1 MLEEIKEGKISLT
14 VLSYIKTSSLLLQMD
29 ADILHYKT
37 EKQEQE
43 LHVGMDAPA
52 TSGDSVVGGSV
63 VAIATKLPHIRVGI

>member
-1 MLEEIKEGKISLT
+1 MLT
-14 VLSYIKTSSLLLQMD
+14 VLSYIKTSSLLLQKD

-52 TSGDSVVGGSV
+52 SGDNVVGGSV
-63 VAIATKLPHIRVGI
+63 VAIATELPHIRVSI

>member
-1 MLEEIKEGKISLT
+1 MG
-14 VLSYIKTSSLLLQMD
+14 

-52 TSGDSVVGGSV
+52 RSGGSA
-63 VAIATKLPHIRVGI
+63 AITTELPHIRVSI